1 MLHSTT
7 YAGIATICDP
17 RFNLSVFGVVLP
29 SLSDNRRRQKLRL
42 NIKECYTRYQQREQA
57 IRHSK
62 LHKNP
67 PLATLLPDED
77 ELSDAKLYQS
87 ALAAPET
94 ETELEQYL
102 TQERM
107 PRDTNIYSY

>member
-7 YAGIATICDP
+7 YARIATICDP

-29 SLSDNRRRQKLRL
+29 SSSDDRRRQKLRL
-42 NIKECYTRYQQREQA
+42 NMKECYTRYQQRAQA
-57 IRHSK
+57 IRRSK
-62 LHKNP
+62 LHDNP
-67 PLATLLPDED
+67 PLTSPLFDKD

-87 ALAAPET
+87 APAAPET
-94 ETELEQYL
+94 ETELERYI

-107 PRDTNIYSY
+107 PRDTNIYMY